1 MKKPNFIIIIMFLIG
16 IAWPAIGWAVS
27 FPADYQSLNFEA
39 KYLENTRVRTSPEV
53 LSNNIMMTL
62 PSGSLVQVLGQ
73 SGVWYYLELKTG
85 QTGWSMK
92 EFLAKNDGTVNVTN
106 ANTTNSSGTNNTS
119 LLGRVTGRLLLQV
132 QQQGQIWYVDV
143 PSQKRYL
150 VTKDQALPLF
160 RALSLGITN
169 QNLSQIFQCDGKV
182 KPANELSNRLSG
194 RLLLAVEDLGRV
206 WYVYPDQ
213 NCRYEVRT
221 DNIMDL
227 FRALSLGI
235 TDSDLA
241 QIPMTSLPGTPAV
254 SVTPVTPA
262 PATTPSVS
270 AAPTTP
276 VTSASSSVA
285 LTSSQPTNIAD
296 INQPPNLNL
305 AEVEAYWLQEVNELR
320 SAAGLRTLV
329 SNKYLRA
336 TAQEWAV
343 YMGRDLGYCTHD
355 RPDGSSMHKW
365 IDTKNIPWTV
375 RYSANGWNSNYF
387 TENIAYGYTNGTLA
401 STQKMLDGTLG
412 WMLDEAS
419 YNGSHYRTLYHAD
432 WNSVGMGFYFQKVS
446 ENNYKIYIAW
456 HYGSVDLGR

>member
-1 MKKPNFIIIIMFLIG
+1 MKKSCFLIIIMFVIG
-16 IAWPAIGWAVS
+16 IAWPGKSQAVL
-27 FPADYQSLNFEA
+27 FPADYQTNNFEA
-39 KYLENTRVRTSPEV
+39 KYLENTRVRTSPEI
-53 LSNNIMMTL
+53 LADNIMMIL
-62 PSGSLVQVLGQ
+62 PAGSIVQVLGE
-73 SGVWYYLELKTG
+73 SGLWYYVELKTG
-85 QTGWSMK
+85 QTAWSMK
-92 EFLAKNDGTVNVTN
+92 EFLSAVDNQASAG
-106 ANTTNSSGTNNTS
+106 NTATAAHTTG

-150 VTKDQALPLF
+150 VTKEQTLPLF
-160 RALSLGITN
+160 RALSLGISN
-169 QNLSQIFQCDGKV
+169 NDLSKIFQCDGQV
-182 KPANELSNRLSG
+182 KPANDLSNRLSG

-206 WYVYPDQ
+206 WYVYPPQ

-235 TDSDLA
+235 TDNDLA

-254 SVTPVTPA
+254 SVTPTTPA
-262 PATTPSVS
+262 PATTP
-270 AAPTTP
+270 
-276 VTSASSSVA
+276 ASSSVT
-285 LTSSQPTNIAD
+285 LTSSQPTNISD
-296 INQPPNLNL
+296 INQPPKLNL
-305 AEVEAYWLQEVNELR
+305 AEVEAYWLQEVNKLR
-320 SAAGLRTLV
+320 ATAGLRTLV

-343 YMGRDLGYCTHD
+343 YIGRDLGYCTHD
-355 RPDGSSMHKW
+355 RADGSSMHKW

-375 RYSANGWNSNYF
+375 RYSSGGWNTNYF
-387 TENIAYGYTNGTLA
+387 TENIAYGYTNGSLE
-401 STQKMLDGTLG
+401 STKKMLDGTLG

-456 HYGSVDLGR
+456 HYGSVDLGK